1 MKNRRVRVKRKSW
14 KRMNG
19 SRRGR
24 EEEEERKRKNRR

>member
-24 EEEEERKRKNRR
+24 EEEQKMKNGRGR